1 LEEDAVL
8 AFVRDTIRSVWSLE
22 LLLLLQRDVAR
33 SWQIPEL
40 VAALHANTQV
50 VTESLAALGSAGLV
64 RMSEQ
69 GLYHYGPTT
78 SRLADNVAEL
88 VALYGRKPVTV
99 VRAILSAPNTK
110 IRTFADAFRF
120 RGRT

>member
-1 LEEDAVL
+1 LEDDAVL

-22 LLLLLQRDVAR
+22 LLLLLQRDAGR
-33 SWQIPEL
+33 SWRIPEL

-50 VTESLAALGSAGLV
+50 VTEGLAALGSADLV
-64 RMSEQ
+64 RVTQ
-69 GLYHYGPTT
+69 DGLYHYGPAT
-78 SRLADNVAEL
+78 SRLADSVAEL
-88 VALYGRKPVTV
+88 ATLYSRKPVTV
-99 VRAILSAPNTK
+99 VRVILSAPNAK